1 LAEGATYALV
11 HTCRG
16 DLFGCIRL
24 FAAACKSIF
33 VHLLA
38 VITSH
43 LHSTRITAGLLLGN
57 ITHTLLVR
65 AAVGVLI
72 LCCPVPP

>member
-33 VHLLA
+33 VHL
-38 VITSH
+38 
-43 LHSTRITAGLLLGN
+43 HSTRITAGILLGN